1 MIVIKALYKQLIFL
15 VLLNCTVFAQFG
27 QNKVQYKDFT
37 WYYIQTE
44 HFDIYFS
51 QNGSHLAE
59 FTAKAAE
66 DALGHIQQ
74 SFNYRINNRVTIII
88 YNSTN
93 DFQETNVTDEYLS
106 EGIEGFTEMFKN
118 RMVIQ
123 FMGSYKMFRHLIHH
137 ELTHAVMNDLY
148 YGGSVQN
155 IISNNISLNLPLWFN
170 EGMAEYQSLGWD
182 IDEDMFIRDAAI
194 NDYLPDINNLD
205 GYLAYRGGQAVFYY
219 IAEKYGKEK
228 IGELV
233 NKIKGSGSLEAGL
246 KESIGLDVKELNERW
261 KKDIRQR
268 YWPDIAIRKDP
279 DDYSKRMTKKEGL
292 GFYNTSPAIS
302 PQGDKIAFISN
313 RDYYFDVYLMS
324 AIDGKIIKKLI
335 PGNRTPDFEELNI
348 ITPGLTW
355 SPDGKKIAISAK
367 SGGYDIVY
375 LVDVES
381 GDKETIPVR
390 LDAIKSVTW
399 SPDGKNLAFVGHTA
413 EQSDIYLWNLNSKEL
428 TNLTDDV
435 FTDNDPAWSP
445 DSKVLYFSSD
455 RTDFVNNTS
464 LPDSFKIYHYN
475 YSQSDIYSINIEN
488 KKITRITDMP
498 TSDEGSPV
506 VGPDGKE
513 ILFIS
518 DLNGITNIYKKRVVL
533 LPSDSVKSITAL
545 ESVPI
550 TNSLNAVYQL
560 SLSKDGKKLVF
571 SSLFQSSFNI
581 FLMTNPF
588 EIKLDTNKLA
598 PTVYISK
605 LLKPGSTLKEV
616 KKENSAKQ
624 QSAKNDSVMF
634 FSGQITDTTKV
645 YGDSAQVDLNNYI
658 FGNNIKI
665 NHSQDSARFTKFN
678 LKDYLDSEGNYKVN
692 KYKITFSPDIVYAN
706 AGYSSLYGLLG
717 TTVISFSDVLGN
729 HRLIG
734 QTSLQIDLKNS
745 DYGLAYY
752 YLPERTNYGIEAFH
766 TARFLYL
773 TSAAGNDNLYRFRN
787 YGGIISMSYPLN
799 KFYRVEGGLSWLNVT
814 KENLDDSSEPIDKVS
829 FLIPTLSFIH
839 DNTLNGYTSPIEGT
853 RYRFDVFGNP
863 GLWDKK
869 LSFYSLLGDFRT
881 YYRFWTDYS
890 FGFRLSGGY
899 SDGQN
904 PQRFFIGGVDNW
916 INRSFANNE
925 IPISSA
931 SDFAFLTAAV
941 PLRGFDYAQEIGT
954 HYALMNAEFRFPF
967 IRYLVTGALP
977 ILFSNILGVVFTD
990 VGTAWNS
997 NHELQLFS
1005 KNDNGNVISQDLLMG
1020 TGVGARVFFLY
1031 FLLKF
1036 DVAWAYN
1043 IQSFSAPKFYI
1054 SLGADF

>member
-1 MIVIKALYKQLIFL
+1 MIFFII
-15 VLLNCTVFAQFG
+15 LNSSLFAQFG
-27 QNKVQYKDFT
+27 QNKVQYKNFT

-51 QNGSHLAE
+51 QSGSHLAE
-59 FTAKAAE
+59 FTANAAE
-66 DALGHIQQ
+66 DALVSIQK

-137 ELTHAVMNDLY
+137 ELTHAVMNDMY

-155 IISNNISLNLPLWFN
+155 IISNNISLNLPLWYN

-194 NDYLPDINNLD
+194 NDYLPDINNLG
-205 GYLAYRGGQAVFYY
+205 GYLAYRGGQSVFYY
-219 IAEKYGKEK
+219 ISEKYGKEK
-228 IGELV
+228 ISELV
-233 NKIKGSGSLEAGL
+233 NKVKGTGSLEAGL
-246 KESIGLDVKELNERW
+246 KESIGLDIKELNERW

-268 YWPDIAIRKDP
+268 YWPDIAVRKDP
-279 DDYSKRMTKKEGL
+279 DDFSKRMTKKEGL

-367 SGGYDIVY
+367 SSGYDVIY

-381 GDKETIPVR
+381 GDKESVPVR
-390 LDAIKSVTW
+390 LDAIKNVNW
-399 SPDGKNLAFVGHTA
+399 SPDGNNLAFVGHTA
-413 EQSDIYLWNLNSKEL
+413 IQSDLYVWNLGTKQL
-428 TNLTDDV
+428 TNLTGDI

-455 RTDFVNNTS
+455 RTDFLDNAT
-464 LPDSFKIYHYN
+464 LPDSFKIYRYN
-475 YSQSDIYSINIEN
+475 YSQSDIYSVNLDD
-488 KKITRITDMP
+488 KKIIRITDMP
-498 TSDEGSPV
+498 ASDETSPV

-518 DLNGITNIYKKRVVL
+518 DLNGITNIYKKRVVP
-533 LPSDSVKSITAL
+533 LPSDSVKSITAIDP
-545 ESVPI
+545 VPI

-560 SLSKDGKKLVF
+560 SLSRDGKKLVF

-581 FLMTNPF
+581 FLLTNPF

-598 PTVYISK
+598 PTNYVAK
-605 LLKPGSTLKEV
+605 LQKLSFTEKESY
-616 KKENSAKQ
+616 KENMIKQ
-624 QSAKNDSVMF
+624 PLAKNDSLMF
-634 FSGQITDTTKV
+634 YSGQVTDTTKV
-645 YGDSAQVDLNNYI
+645 YGDSSQVDLNNYI
-658 FGNNIKI
+658 FGNNIKV
-665 NHSQDSARFTKFN
+665 NHSQDSVRFTKFN

-717 TTVISFSDVLGN
+717 TTIISFSDVLGN

-752 YLPERTNYGIEAFH
+752 YLPDRINYGIEVFH

-773 TSAAGNDNLYRFRN
+773 TSPFGNDNLYRFRN
-787 YGGIISMSYPLN
+787 YGGIISLSYPLN
-799 KFYRVEGGLSWLNVT
+799 KFYRVEGGLSFLNIS

-829 FLIPTLSFIH
+829 FLIPTISFIH
-839 DNTLNGYTSPIEGT
+839 DNTLFGYTSPIEGT
-853 RYRFDVFGNP
+853 RYRVDLFGNP
-863 GLWDKK
+863 GIGNKK
-869 LSFYSLLGDFRT
+869 LSFYSMLGDFRT
-881 YYRFWTDYS
+881 YFRFWTDYS

-899 SDGQN
+899 SDGKN

-916 INRSFANNE
+916 INRSFANNQ
-925 IPISSA
+925 IPINSA

-941 PLRGFDYAQEIGT
+941 PLRGYDYAQEIGT
-954 HYALMNAEFRFPF
+954 HYALMNAELRFPF

-977 ILFSNILGVVFTD
+977 ILFSNILGVVFVD
-990 VGTAWNS
+990 MGSAWDS
-997 NHELQLFS
+997 NHELQLLA
-1005 KNDNGNVISQDLLMG
+1005 KNDNGEVISKDLLMG